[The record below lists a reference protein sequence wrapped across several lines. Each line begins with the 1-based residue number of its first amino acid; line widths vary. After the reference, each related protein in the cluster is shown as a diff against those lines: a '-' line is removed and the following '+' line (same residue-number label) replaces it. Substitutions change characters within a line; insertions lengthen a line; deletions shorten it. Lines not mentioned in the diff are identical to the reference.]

1 MAGAF
6 VVEGLHKSFGALHAV
21 NDVSLNIEAGQ
32 VHALIGPNGAG
43 KTTLFNCIT
52 GFLRP
57 DAGKV
62 FLKGVDVTDL
72 PSHKLVKAGIVR
84 TFQITQVFGELSARE
99 NVELAARSR
108 EGLNFD
114 FFRKANACREA
125 REDAEESLEVV
136 GLIEKAHLRPE
147 ELGHGDKRVL
157 EVAIGLALNPEVLL
171 LDEPTAG
178 MSRTETERIA
188 RLVRQIAD
196 RTSVLLVEH
205 DTEVVLSISDKITVM
220 TQGRVI
226 AQGPARA
233 DQPRPPGAGRLF
245 GRRRSGGGLM
255 LKVSSLH
262 VHYGTAH
269 VLHGVDLEVETGRI
283 VCLIGRNGAGKST
296 TLKTIMGLVPA
307 TSGEILFEEQRI
319 EAMAAHQVAR
329 MGVAYVPEDRRPF
342 GSLSVE
348 ENIRVAAQASPHSD
362 TNGVSEA
369 LAFFPVLE
377 ERSRQL
383 AGSLSG
389 GEQQML
395 VIARAL
401 VARPRLIL
409 LDEPTEGL
417 APSLVRSI
425 RDGIMKTRSHGLSI
439 LLVEQNLS
447 LALEVG
453 DYFYVLSRGFVAFE
467 GTSEEL
473 LAREDVIA
481 EHLGVGRVK
490 EALRS
495 RK

>member
-1 MAGAF
+1 
-6 VVEGLHKSFGALHAV
+6 
-21 NDVSLNIEAGQ
+21 
-32 VHALIGPNGAG
+32 
-43 KTTLFNCIT
+43 
-52 GFLRP
+52 
-57 DAGKV
+57 
-62 FLKGVDVTDL
+62 
-72 PSHKLVKAGIVR
+72 
-84 TFQITQVFGELSARE
+84 
-99 NVELAARSR
+99 
-108 EGLNFD
+108 
-114 FFRKANACREA
+114 
-125 REDAEESLEVV
+125 
-136 GLIEKAHLRPE
+136 
-147 ELGHGDKRVL
+147 
-157 EVAIGLALNPEVLL
+157 
-171 LDEPTAG
+171 
-178 MSRTETERIA
+178 
-188 RLVRQIAD
+188 
-196 RTSVLLVEH
+196 
-205 DTEVVLSISDKITVM
+205 
-220 TQGRVI
+220 
-226 AQGPARA
+226 
-233 DQPRPPGAGRLF
+233 
-245 GRRRSGGGLM
+245 M
-255 LKVSSLH
+255 LKVSSLQ

-269 VLHGVDLEVETGRI
+269 VLHGVNLEVGTGRI

-296 TLKTIMGLVPA
+296 TLKSIMGLVPA
-307 TSGEILFEEQRI
+307 TSGEILFEELRI
-319 EAMAAHQVAR
+319 DAMAAHRVAR

-362 TNGVSEA
+362 ANGVQEA

-377 ERSRQL
+377 ERAKQL

-401 VARPRLIL
+401 VARPRLVL

-425 RDGIMKTRSHGLSI
+425 RDGIMKTRTHGLSI

-495 RK
+495 RE

>member
-1 MAGAF
+1 M
-6 VVEGLHKSFGALHAV
+6 
-21 NDVSLNIEAGQ
+21 
-32 VHALIGPNGAG
+32 
-43 KTTLFNCIT
+43 
-52 GFLRP
+52 LR
-57 DAGKV
+57 
-62 FLKGVDVTDL
+62 
-72 PSHKLVKAGIVR
+72 
-84 TFQITQVFGELSARE
+84 
-99 NVELAARSR
+99 
-108 EGLNFD
+108 
-114 FFRKANACREA
+114 
-125 REDAEESLEVV
+125 
-136 GLIEKAHLRPE
+136 
-147 ELGHGDKRVL
+147 
-157 EVAIGLALNPEVLL
+157 
-171 LDEPTAG
+171 
-178 MSRTETERIA
+178 
-188 RLVRQIAD
+188 
-196 RTSVLLVEH
+196 
-205 DTEVVLSISDKITVM
+205 
-220 TQGRVI
+220 
-226 AQGPARA
+226 
-233 DQPRPPGAGRLF
+233 
-245 GRRRSGGGLM
+245 
-255 LKVSSLH
+255 VSSLH

-269 VLHGVDLEVETGRI
+269 VLHGVDLEVGTGRI

-296 TLKTIMGLVPA
+296 TLKSIMGLVPA

-319 EAMAAHQVAR
+319 EAMAAHRVAR

-362 TNGVSEA
+362 ANGVQEA

-377 ERSRQL
+377 ERAKQL

-401 VARPRLIL
+401 VARPRLVL

-425 RDGIMKTRSHGLSI
+425 RDGIMKTRTHGLSI

-453 DYFYVLSRGFVAFE
+453 DYFYVLSRGFVAFQ

-495 RK
+495 RE

>member
-1 MAGAF
+1 
-6 VVEGLHKSFGALHAV
+6 
-21 NDVSLNIEAGQ
+21 
-32 VHALIGPNGAG
+32 
-43 KTTLFNCIT
+43 
-52 GFLRP
+52 
-57 DAGKV
+57 
-62 FLKGVDVTDL
+62 
-72 PSHKLVKAGIVR
+72 
-84 TFQITQVFGELSARE
+84 
-99 NVELAARSR
+99 
-108 EGLNFD
+108 
-114 FFRKANACREA
+114 
-125 REDAEESLEVV
+125 
-136 GLIEKAHLRPE
+136 
-147 ELGHGDKRVL
+147 
-157 EVAIGLALNPEVLL
+157 
-171 LDEPTAG
+171 
-178 MSRTETERIA
+178 
-188 RLVRQIAD
+188 
-196 RTSVLLVEH
+196 
-205 DTEVVLSISDKITVM
+205 
-220 TQGRVI
+220 
-226 AQGPARA
+226 
-233 DQPRPPGAGRLF
+233 
-245 GRRRSGGGLM
+245 M

-269 VLHGVDLEVETGRI
+269 VLHGVDLEVDTGKI

-329 MGVAYVPEDRRPF
+329 MGVAYVPEDRRQF

-348 ENIRVAAQASPHSD
+348 ENIRVAAQASPRSD
-362 TNGVSEA
+362 ANGVSEA

-377 ERSRQL
+377 ERARQL

-401 VARPRLIL
+401 VARPRLVL

-425 RDGIMKTRSHGLSI
+425 RDGIMKTRTHGLSI

>member
-1 MAGAF
+1 
-6 VVEGLHKSFGALHAV
+6 
-21 NDVSLNIEAGQ
+21 
-32 VHALIGPNGAG
+32 
-43 KTTLFNCIT
+43 
-52 GFLRP
+52 
-57 DAGKV
+57 
-62 FLKGVDVTDL
+62 
-72 PSHKLVKAGIVR
+72 
-84 TFQITQVFGELSARE
+84 
-99 NVELAARSR
+99 
-108 EGLNFD
+108 
-114 FFRKANACREA
+114 
-125 REDAEESLEVV
+125 
-136 GLIEKAHLRPE
+136 
-147 ELGHGDKRVL
+147 
-157 EVAIGLALNPEVLL
+157 
-171 LDEPTAG
+171 
-178 MSRTETERIA
+178 
-188 RLVRQIAD
+188 
-196 RTSVLLVEH
+196 
-205 DTEVVLSISDKITVM
+205 
-220 TQGRVI
+220 
-226 AQGPARA
+226 
-233 DQPRPPGAGRLF
+233 
-245 GRRRSGGGLM
+245 M

-269 VLHGVDLEVETGRI
+269 VLHGVDLEVDTGRI

-307 TSGEILFEEQRI
+307 TSGEILLDEQRI

-348 ENIRVAAQASPHSD
+348 ENIRVAAQASPRSD
-362 TNGVSEA
+362 ANGVSEA

-377 ERSRQL
+377 ERARQL

-401 VARPRLIL
+401 VARPRLVL

-425 RDGIMKTRSHGLSI
+425 RDGIMKTRTHGLSI

>member
-1 MAGAF
+1 
-6 VVEGLHKSFGALHAV
+6 
-21 NDVSLNIEAGQ
+21 
-32 VHALIGPNGAG
+32 
-43 KTTLFNCIT
+43 
-52 GFLRP
+52 
-57 DAGKV
+57 
-62 FLKGVDVTDL
+62 
-72 PSHKLVKAGIVR
+72 
-84 TFQITQVFGELSARE
+84 
-99 NVELAARSR
+99 
-108 EGLNFD
+108 
-114 FFRKANACREA
+114 
-125 REDAEESLEVV
+125 
-136 GLIEKAHLRPE
+136 
-147 ELGHGDKRVL
+147 
-157 EVAIGLALNPEVLL
+157 
-171 LDEPTAG
+171 
-178 MSRTETERIA
+178 
-188 RLVRQIAD
+188 
-196 RTSVLLVEH
+196 
-205 DTEVVLSISDKITVM
+205 
-220 TQGRVI
+220 
-226 AQGPARA
+226 
-233 DQPRPPGAGRLF
+233 
-245 GRRRSGGGLM
+245 M

-269 VLHGVDLEVETGRI
+269 VLHGVDLEVDTGRI

-307 TSGEILFEEQRI
+307 TSGEIVFEEQRI
-319 EAMAAHQVAR
+319 DAMAAHQVAR

-348 ENIRVAAQASPHSD
+348 ENIRVAAQASPRSD
-362 TNGVSEA
+362 ANGVSEA

-377 ERSRQL
+377 ERARQL

-401 VARPRLIL
+401 VARPRLVL

-425 RDGIMKTRSHGLSI
+425 RDGIMKTRTHGLSI

>member
-1 MAGAF
+1 
-6 VVEGLHKSFGALHAV
+6 
-21 NDVSLNIEAGQ
+21 
-32 VHALIGPNGAG
+32 
-43 KTTLFNCIT
+43 
-52 GFLRP
+52 
-57 DAGKV
+57 
-62 FLKGVDVTDL
+62 
-72 PSHKLVKAGIVR
+72 
-84 TFQITQVFGELSARE
+84 
-99 NVELAARSR
+99 
-108 EGLNFD
+108 
-114 FFRKANACREA
+114 
-125 REDAEESLEVV
+125 
-136 GLIEKAHLRPE
+136 
-147 ELGHGDKRVL
+147 
-157 EVAIGLALNPEVLL
+157 
-171 LDEPTAG
+171 
-178 MSRTETERIA
+178 
-188 RLVRQIAD
+188 
-196 RTSVLLVEH
+196 
-205 DTEVVLSISDKITVM
+205 
-220 TQGRVI
+220 
-226 AQGPARA
+226 
-233 DQPRPPGAGRLF
+233 
-245 GRRRSGGGLM
+245 M

-262 VHYGTAH
+262 VHYGSAH
-269 VLHGVDLEVETGRI
+269 VLHGVDLEVGAGKI

-296 TLKTIMGLVPA
+296 TLKSIMGLVPA

-319 EAMAAHQVAR
+319 DAMAAHQVAR

-348 ENIRVAAQASPHSD
+348 ENIRVAAQASPNSD
-362 TNGVSEA
+362 ANGVSEA

-377 ERSRQL
+377 ERARQL

-425 RDGIMKTRSHGLSI
+425 RDGIMKTRTHGLSI

-467 GTSEEL
+467 GTSDEL

-495 RK
+495 RE

>member
-1 MAGAF
+1 
-6 VVEGLHKSFGALHAV
+6 
-21 NDVSLNIEAGQ
+21 
-32 VHALIGPNGAG
+32 
-43 KTTLFNCIT
+43 
-52 GFLRP
+52 
-57 DAGKV
+57 
-62 FLKGVDVTDL
+62 
-72 PSHKLVKAGIVR
+72 
-84 TFQITQVFGELSARE
+84 
-99 NVELAARSR
+99 
-108 EGLNFD
+108 
-114 FFRKANACREA
+114 
-125 REDAEESLEVV
+125 
-136 GLIEKAHLRPE
+136 
-147 ELGHGDKRVL
+147 
-157 EVAIGLALNPEVLL
+157 
-171 LDEPTAG
+171 
-178 MSRTETERIA
+178 
-188 RLVRQIAD
+188 
-196 RTSVLLVEH
+196 
-205 DTEVVLSISDKITVM
+205 
-220 TQGRVI
+220 
-226 AQGPARA
+226 
-233 DQPRPPGAGRLF
+233 
-245 GRRRSGGGLM
+245 M

-269 VLHGVDLEVETGRI
+269 VLHGVDLEVDTGKI

-348 ENIRVAAQASPHSD
+348 ENIRVAAQASPRSD
-362 TNGVSEA
+362 ANGVSEA

-377 ERSRQL
+377 ERARQL

-401 VARPRLIL
+401 VARPRLVL

-417 APSLVRSI
+417 APGLVRSI
-425 RDGIMKTRSHGLSI
+425 RDGIMKTRTHGLSI

-490 EALRS
+490 EALKS

>member
-1 MAGAF
+1 
-6 VVEGLHKSFGALHAV
+6 
-21 NDVSLNIEAGQ
+21 
-32 VHALIGPNGAG
+32 
-43 KTTLFNCIT
+43 
-52 GFLRP
+52 
-57 DAGKV
+57 
-62 FLKGVDVTDL
+62 
-72 PSHKLVKAGIVR
+72 
-84 TFQITQVFGELSARE
+84 
-99 NVELAARSR
+99 
-108 EGLNFD
+108 
-114 FFRKANACREA
+114 
-125 REDAEESLEVV
+125 
-136 GLIEKAHLRPE
+136 
-147 ELGHGDKRVL
+147 
-157 EVAIGLALNPEVLL
+157 
-171 LDEPTAG
+171 
-178 MSRTETERIA
+178 
-188 RLVRQIAD
+188 
-196 RTSVLLVEH
+196 
-205 DTEVVLSISDKITVM
+205 
-220 TQGRVI
+220 
-226 AQGPARA
+226 
-233 DQPRPPGAGRLF
+233 
-245 GRRRSGGGLM
+245 M

-262 VHYGTAH
+262 VHYGSAH
-269 VLHGVDLEVETGRI
+269 VLHGVDLEVGAGRI

-296 TLKTIMGLVPA
+296 TLKSIMGLVPA
-307 TSGEILFEEQRI
+307 TSGEILFGEQRI
-319 EAMAAHQVAR
+319 EAMAAHRVAR

-348 ENIRVAAQASPHSD
+348 ENIRVAAQASPNSD
-362 TNGVSEA
+362 ANGVSEA

-377 ERSRQL
+377 ERARQL

-425 RDGIMKTRSHGLSI
+425 RDGIMKTRTHGLSI

-490 EALRS
+490 EALRA
-495 RK
+495 RE

>member
-1 MAGAF
+1 
-6 VVEGLHKSFGALHAV
+6 
-21 NDVSLNIEAGQ
+21 
-32 VHALIGPNGAG
+32 
-43 KTTLFNCIT
+43 
-52 GFLRP
+52 
-57 DAGKV
+57 
-62 FLKGVDVTDL
+62 
-72 PSHKLVKAGIVR
+72 
-84 TFQITQVFGELSARE
+84 
-99 NVELAARSR
+99 
-108 EGLNFD
+108 
-114 FFRKANACREA
+114 
-125 REDAEESLEVV
+125 
-136 GLIEKAHLRPE
+136 
-147 ELGHGDKRVL
+147 
-157 EVAIGLALNPEVLL
+157 
-171 LDEPTAG
+171 
-178 MSRTETERIA
+178 
-188 RLVRQIAD
+188 
-196 RTSVLLVEH
+196 
-205 DTEVVLSISDKITVM
+205 
-220 TQGRVI
+220 
-226 AQGPARA
+226 
-233 DQPRPPGAGRLF
+233 
-245 GRRRSGGGLM
+245 M

-262 VHYGTAH
+262 VHYGSAH
-269 VLHGVDLEVETGRI
+269 VLHGVDLEMEAGKI

-296 TLKTIMGLVPA
+296 TLKSIMGLVPP

-319 EAMAAHQVAR
+319 DALAAYQVAR

-362 TNGVSEA
+362 ANGVQEA

-377 ERSRQL
+377 ERARQL

-417 APSLVRSI
+417 APGLVRSI
-425 RDGIMKTRSHGLSI
+425 RDGIMKTRTHGLSI

-495 RK
+495 RE

>member
-1 MAGAF
+1 
-6 VVEGLHKSFGALHAV
+6 
-21 NDVSLNIEAGQ
+21 
-32 VHALIGPNGAG
+32 
-43 KTTLFNCIT
+43 
-52 GFLRP
+52 
-57 DAGKV
+57 
-62 FLKGVDVTDL
+62 
-72 PSHKLVKAGIVR
+72 
-84 TFQITQVFGELSARE
+84 
-99 NVELAARSR
+99 
-108 EGLNFD
+108 
-114 FFRKANACREA
+114 
-125 REDAEESLEVV
+125 
-136 GLIEKAHLRPE
+136 
-147 ELGHGDKRVL
+147 
-157 EVAIGLALNPEVLL
+157 
-171 LDEPTAG
+171 
-178 MSRTETERIA
+178 
-188 RLVRQIAD
+188 
-196 RTSVLLVEH
+196 
-205 DTEVVLSISDKITVM
+205 
-220 TQGRVI
+220 
-226 AQGPARA
+226 
-233 DQPRPPGAGRLF
+233 
-245 GRRRSGGGLM
+245 M
-255 LKVSSLH
+255 LQVSSLH

-269 VLHGVDLEVETGRI
+269 VLHGVDLEVGTGRI

-348 ENIRVAAQASPHSD
+348 ENIRVAAQASPRSD
-362 TNGVSEA
+362 ADGVSEA

-377 ERSRQL
+377 ERAGQL

-401 VARPRLIL
+401 VARPRLVL

-425 RDGIMKTRSHGLSI
+425 RDGIMKTRAHGLSI

>member
-1 MAGAF
+1 M
-6 VVEGLHKSFGALHAV
+6 
-21 NDVSLNIEAGQ
+21 
-32 VHALIGPNGAG
+32 
-43 KTTLFNCIT
+43 
-52 GFLRP
+52 
-57 DAGKV
+57 
-62 FLKGVDVTDL
+62 
-72 PSHKLVKAGIVR
+72 
-84 TFQITQVFGELSARE
+84 
-99 NVELAARSR
+99 
-108 EGLNFD
+108 
-114 FFRKANACREA
+114 
-125 REDAEESLEVV
+125 
-136 GLIEKAHLRPE
+136 
-147 ELGHGDKRVL
+147 
-157 EVAIGLALNPEVLL
+157 
-171 LDEPTAG
+171 
-178 MSRTETERIA
+178 
-188 RLVRQIAD
+188 
-196 RTSVLLVEH
+196 
-205 DTEVVLSISDKITVM
+205 
-220 TQGRVI
+220 
-226 AQGPARA
+226 
-233 DQPRPPGAGRLF
+233 
-245 GRRRSGGGLM
+245 M

-269 VLHGVDLEVETGRI
+269 VLHGVDLEVGTGKI

-348 ENIRVAAQASPHSD
+348 ENIRVAAQASPRSD
-362 TNGVSEA
+362 ANGVSEA

-377 ERSRQL
+377 ERARQL

-401 VARPRLIL
+401 VARPRLVL

-425 RDGIMKTRSHGLSI
+425 RDGIMKTRTHGLSI

>member
-1 MAGAF
+1 
-6 VVEGLHKSFGALHAV
+6 
-21 NDVSLNIEAGQ
+21 
-32 VHALIGPNGAG
+32 
-43 KTTLFNCIT
+43 
-52 GFLRP
+52 
-57 DAGKV
+57 
-62 FLKGVDVTDL
+62 
-72 PSHKLVKAGIVR
+72 
-84 TFQITQVFGELSARE
+84 
-99 NVELAARSR
+99 
-108 EGLNFD
+108 
-114 FFRKANACREA
+114 
-125 REDAEESLEVV
+125 
-136 GLIEKAHLRPE
+136 
-147 ELGHGDKRVL
+147 
-157 EVAIGLALNPEVLL
+157 
-171 LDEPTAG
+171 
-178 MSRTETERIA
+178 
-188 RLVRQIAD
+188 
-196 RTSVLLVEH
+196 
-205 DTEVVLSISDKITVM
+205 
-220 TQGRVI
+220 
-226 AQGPARA
+226 
-233 DQPRPPGAGRLF
+233 
-245 GRRRSGGGLM
+245 M

-269 VLHGVDLEVETGRI
+269 VLHGVDLEVGTGRI

-296 TLKTIMGLVPA
+296 TLKSIMGLVPA

-319 EAMAAHQVAR
+319 EAMAAHRVAR

-362 TNGVSEA
+362 ANGVQEA

-377 ERSRQL
+377 ERAKQL

-401 VARPRLIL
+401 VARPRLVL

-425 RDGIMKTRSHGLSI
+425 RDGIMKTRTHGLSI

-495 RK
+495 RE

>member
-1 MAGAF
+1 M
-6 VVEGLHKSFGALHAV
+6 LR
-21 NDVSLNIEAGQ
+21 VSA
-32 VHALIGPNGAG
+32 
-43 KTTLFNCIT
+43 
-52 GFLRP
+52 
-57 DAGKV
+57 
-62 FLKGVDVTDL
+62 
-72 PSHKLVKAGIVR
+72 
-84 TFQITQVFGELSARE
+84 
-99 NVELAARSR
+99 
-108 EGLNFD
+108 
-114 FFRKANACREA
+114 
-125 REDAEESLEVV
+125 
-136 GLIEKAHLRPE
+136 
-147 ELGHGDKRVL
+147 
-157 EVAIGLALNPEVLL
+157 
-171 LDEPTAG
+171 
-178 MSRTETERIA
+178 
-188 RLVRQIAD
+188 
-196 RTSVLLVEH
+196 
-205 DTEVVLSISDKITVM
+205 
-220 TQGRVI
+220 
-226 AQGPARA
+226 
-233 DQPRPPGAGRLF
+233 
-245 GRRRSGGGLM
+245 
-255 LKVSSLH
+255 LH

-269 VLHGVDLEVETGRI
+269 VLHGVDLEVGTGRI

-296 TLKTIMGLVPA
+296 TLKSIMGLVPA

-319 EAMAAHQVAR
+319 EAMAAHRVAR

-362 TNGVSEA
+362 ANGVQEA

-377 ERSRQL
+377 ERAKQL

-401 VARPRLIL
+401 VARPRLVL

-425 RDGIMKTRSHGLSI
+425 RDGIMKTRTHGLSI

-495 RK
+495 RE

>member
-1 MAGAF
+1 
-6 VVEGLHKSFGALHAV
+6 
-21 NDVSLNIEAGQ
+21 
-32 VHALIGPNGAG
+32 
-43 KTTLFNCIT
+43 
-52 GFLRP
+52 
-57 DAGKV
+57 
-62 FLKGVDVTDL
+62 
-72 PSHKLVKAGIVR
+72 
-84 TFQITQVFGELSARE
+84 
-99 NVELAARSR
+99 
-108 EGLNFD
+108 
-114 FFRKANACREA
+114 
-125 REDAEESLEVV
+125 
-136 GLIEKAHLRPE
+136 
-147 ELGHGDKRVL
+147 
-157 EVAIGLALNPEVLL
+157 
-171 LDEPTAG
+171 
-178 MSRTETERIA
+178 
-188 RLVRQIAD
+188 
-196 RTSVLLVEH
+196 
-205 DTEVVLSISDKITVM
+205 
-220 TQGRVI
+220 
-226 AQGPARA
+226 
-233 DQPRPPGAGRLF
+233 
-245 GRRRSGGGLM
+245 M

-269 VLHGVDLEVETGRI
+269 VLHGVDLEVGTGRI

-296 TLKTIMGLVPA
+296 TLKSIMGLVPA

-319 EAMAAHQVAR
+319 EAMAAHRVAR

-348 ENIRVAAQASPHSD
+348 ENIRVAAQASLRSD
-362 TNGVSEA
+362 ANGVGEA

-377 ERSRQL
+377 ERAKQL

-401 VARPRLIL
+401 VARPRLVL

-425 RDGIMKTRSHGLSI
+425 RDGIMKTRTHGLSI

-495 RK
+495 RE

>member
-1 MAGAF
+1 
-6 VVEGLHKSFGALHAV
+6 
-21 NDVSLNIEAGQ
+21 
-32 VHALIGPNGAG
+32 
-43 KTTLFNCIT
+43 
-52 GFLRP
+52 
-57 DAGKV
+57 
-62 FLKGVDVTDL
+62 
-72 PSHKLVKAGIVR
+72 
-84 TFQITQVFGELSARE
+84 
-99 NVELAARSR
+99 
-108 EGLNFD
+108 
-114 FFRKANACREA
+114 
-125 REDAEESLEVV
+125 
-136 GLIEKAHLRPE
+136 
-147 ELGHGDKRVL
+147 
-157 EVAIGLALNPEVLL
+157 
-171 LDEPTAG
+171 
-178 MSRTETERIA
+178 
-188 RLVRQIAD
+188 
-196 RTSVLLVEH
+196 
-205 DTEVVLSISDKITVM
+205 
-220 TQGRVI
+220 
-226 AQGPARA
+226 
-233 DQPRPPGAGRLF
+233 
-245 GRRRSGGGLM
+245 M

-269 VLHGVDLEVETGRI
+269 VLHGVDLEVEAGKI

-296 TLKTIMGLVPA
+296 TLKTIMGLTPA
-307 TSGEILFEEQRI
+307 TSGEILFGEQRI
-319 EAMAAHQVAR
+319 DAMAAHQVAR
-329 MGVAYVPEDRRPF
+329 MGVSYVPEDRRPF

-348 ENIRVAAQASPHSD
+348 ENIRVAAQASPRSD
-362 TNGVSEA
+362 ANGVSEA

-417 APSLVRSI
+417 APGLVGSI
-425 RDGIMKTRSHGLSI
+425 RDGILKTRTHGLSI

-490 EALRS
+490 EALRA

>member
-1 MAGAF
+1 
-6 VVEGLHKSFGALHAV
+6 
-21 NDVSLNIEAGQ
+21 
-32 VHALIGPNGAG
+32 
-43 KTTLFNCIT
+43 
-52 GFLRP
+52 
-57 DAGKV
+57 
-62 FLKGVDVTDL
+62 
-72 PSHKLVKAGIVR
+72 
-84 TFQITQVFGELSARE
+84 
-99 NVELAARSR
+99 
-108 EGLNFD
+108 
-114 FFRKANACREA
+114 
-125 REDAEESLEVV
+125 
-136 GLIEKAHLRPE
+136 
-147 ELGHGDKRVL
+147 
-157 EVAIGLALNPEVLL
+157 
-171 LDEPTAG
+171 
-178 MSRTETERIA
+178 
-188 RLVRQIAD
+188 
-196 RTSVLLVEH
+196 
-205 DTEVVLSISDKITVM
+205 
-220 TQGRVI
+220 
-226 AQGPARA
+226 
-233 DQPRPPGAGRLF
+233 
-245 GRRRSGGGLM
+245 M

-262 VHYGTAH
+262 VHYGSAH
-269 VLHGVDLEVETGRI
+269 VLHGVDLEVGAGKI

-296 TLKTIMGLVPA
+296 TLKSIIGLVSA

-319 EAMAAHQVAR
+319 DAMAAHQVAR

-348 ENIRVAAQASPHSD
+348 ENIRVAAQASPRSD
-362 TNGVSEA
+362 ANGVSEA

-377 ERSRQL
+377 ERARQL

-417 APSLVRSI
+417 APGLVRSI
-425 RDGIMKTRSHGLSI
+425 RDGIMKTRTHGLSI

-490 EALRS
+490 EALRA
-495 RK
+495 RE

>member
-1 MAGAF
+1 
-6 VVEGLHKSFGALHAV
+6 
-21 NDVSLNIEAGQ
+21 
-32 VHALIGPNGAG
+32 
-43 KTTLFNCIT
+43 
-52 GFLRP
+52 
-57 DAGKV
+57 
-62 FLKGVDVTDL
+62 
-72 PSHKLVKAGIVR
+72 
-84 TFQITQVFGELSARE
+84 
-99 NVELAARSR
+99 
-108 EGLNFD
+108 
-114 FFRKANACREA
+114 
-125 REDAEESLEVV
+125 
-136 GLIEKAHLRPE
+136 
-147 ELGHGDKRVL
+147 
-157 EVAIGLALNPEVLL
+157 
-171 LDEPTAG
+171 
-178 MSRTETERIA
+178 
-188 RLVRQIAD
+188 
-196 RTSVLLVEH
+196 
-205 DTEVVLSISDKITVM
+205 
-220 TQGRVI
+220 
-226 AQGPARA
+226 
-233 DQPRPPGAGRLF
+233 
-245 GRRRSGGGLM
+245 M

-262 VHYGTAH
+262 VHYGSAH
-269 VLHGVDLEVETGRI
+269 VLHGVDLEVGAGKI

-296 TLKTIMGLVPA
+296 TLKSIIGLVSA

-319 EAMAAHQVAR
+319 DTMAAHQVAR

-362 TNGVSEA
+362 ANGVSEA

-377 ERSRQL
+377 ERARQL

-417 APSLVRSI
+417 APGLVRSI
-425 RDGIMKTRSHGLSI
+425 RDGIMKTRTHGLSI

-467 GTSEEL
+467 GTSGEL

-490 EALRS
+490 EALRA
-495 RK
+495 RE

>member
-1 MAGAF
+1 
-6 VVEGLHKSFGALHAV
+6 
-21 NDVSLNIEAGQ
+21 
-32 VHALIGPNGAG
+32 
-43 KTTLFNCIT
+43 
-52 GFLRP
+52 
-57 DAGKV
+57 
-62 FLKGVDVTDL
+62 
-72 PSHKLVKAGIVR
+72 
-84 TFQITQVFGELSARE
+84 
-99 NVELAARSR
+99 
-108 EGLNFD
+108 
-114 FFRKANACREA
+114 
-125 REDAEESLEVV
+125 
-136 GLIEKAHLRPE
+136 
-147 ELGHGDKRVL
+147 
-157 EVAIGLALNPEVLL
+157 
-171 LDEPTAG
+171 
-178 MSRTETERIA
+178 
-188 RLVRQIAD
+188 
-196 RTSVLLVEH
+196 
-205 DTEVVLSISDKITVM
+205 
-220 TQGRVI
+220 
-226 AQGPARA
+226 
-233 DQPRPPGAGRLF
+233 
-245 GRRRSGGGLM
+245 M

-269 VLHGVDLEVETGRI
+269 VLHGVDLEVGTGRI

-307 TSGEILFEEQRI
+307 SSGKILLDEQRI

-329 MGVAYVPEDRRPF
+329 LGVAYVPEDRRPF

-348 ENIRVAAQASPHSD
+348 ENIRVAAQASPRSD
-362 TNGVSEA
+362 ANGVSEA

-377 ERSRQL
+377 ERARQL

-401 VARPRLIL
+401 VARPRLVL

-417 APSLVRSI
+417 APGLVRSI
-425 RDGIMKTRSHGLSI
+425 RDGIMKTRTHGLSI

-490 EALRS
+490 EALKS